1 MRVLAL
7 VGAMLAC
14 ACGTIAEEQLELVPA
29 PHNGVGPFR
38 PLDRAETGV
47 PGNPAGRVINTRGAV
62 AAPMVADGHLFYTF
76 AEPLPDVM
84 PPEMPGET
92 IDWSFFAPRVIHRAP
107 PGDERLGF
115 PTGSEVLS
123 AEAPWEGAS
132 VRDPWPLVL
141 PNGSALLYYVGDGGI
156 GLAEAGSVSGSFAR
170 VGDAPIVPSL
180 AGETLARPSVVLFE
194 GTYFM
199 YFETGDGTIARAES
213 SDGRTFTRA
222 GTADVERGPV
232 SDEPDEVAVAAP
244 GAIVA
249 TTVSGRRFVRLYLE
263 SHREDGTYLV
273 ALAASPDGRTFE
285 RLERPVVESLG
296 SGEPGPSIIDE
307 RVSVLYYTAP
317 GVQSGLQTRAIV
329 GGVAP
334 MSFVFEM

>member
-1 MRVLAL
+1 MRALA
-7 VGAMLAC
+7 VAAAIIAC
-14 ACGTIAEEQLELVPA
+14 ACGTIAEEELELVPA

-47 PGNPAGRVINTRGAV
+47 PGSPAGRVINTRGAV
-62 AAPMVADGHLFYTF
+62 ATPMVADGHLFYAF

-84 PPEMPGET
+84 PPEMPGEA
-92 IDWSFFAPRVIHRAP
+92 IDWSFFAPRAIHRAL

-115 PTGSEVLS
+115 PTGSEILS
-123 AEAPWEGAS
+123 AEAAWEGES
-132 VRDPWPLVL
+132 VRDPWAIVL
-141 PNGSALLYYVGDGGI
+141 PNGRALLYYAGDGGI
-156 GLAEAGSVSGSFAR
+156 GLAEATSVSGSFTRA
-170 VGDAPIVPSL
+170 GETPILAPL

-199 YFETGDGTIARAES
+199 YIEIGDGTIARAES

-222 GTADVERGPV
+222 GTADVFRDPV
-232 SDEPDEVAVAAP
+232 DGVPDEVAVAAP

-249 TTVSGRRFVRLYLE
+249 TTVSGRSFLRLYLE
-263 SHREDGTYLV
+263 SHRADGTRLV
-273 ALAASPDGRTFE
+273 SLAGSADGRTFE
-285 RLERPVVESLG
+285 RLERPVVESPG
-296 SGEPGPSIIDE
+296 SGEPGPTIVDE

-317 GVQSGLQTRAIV
+317 AVQSGLQTRAIV

-334 MSFVFEM
+334 LSFTFQ